1 MGRPGDIEK
10 GGLGRGPVALP
21 PSANDWHGAA
31 DAAPVKGALPNR
43 QKNKAPEPFGSGA
56 KFGGGRSPRALSHRI
71 RWAHSLSRAVCS
83 PTPLFAACEDLDLM
97 AGSLLPLPVGVYR
110 VRPLRPVRSPPARG
124 GTPDVVQTR
133 LQVRIFRVGT
143 VATGTASAFGRSF
156 APRYG
161 SDLLTLR
168 LLSLCSWVTWVYTPP
183 NRGGF
188 TGFAWPARSPRSR
201 LPCAPDSFLPNRAF
215 WRGRPAGKRDCVLVC
230 AVAAIPSG

>member
-1 MGRPGDIEK
+1 VSPAIVNVK
-10 GGLGRGPVALP
+10 CNSVTK
-21 PSANDWHGAA
+21 SAISRRVRT
-31 DAAPVKGALPNR
+31 P

-56 KFGGGRSPRALSHRI
+56 KFGGGRSPRALSRHI

-83 PTPLFAACEDLDLM
+83 PTPLSAACEDFDLM

-110 VRPLRPVRSPPARG
+110 VRSLRPVRPPPARG

-133 LQVRIFRVGT
+133 LQVAYFRVGT

-168 LLSLCSWVTWVYTPP
+168 LRSLCSWVTRIYTPP
-183 NRGGF
+183 N
-188 TGFAWPARSPRSR
+188 
-201 LPCAPDSFLPNRAF
+201 
-215 WRGRPAGKRDCVLVC
+215 
-230 AVAAIPSG
+230 